1 LVLFWGLGAT
11 TLKADDVVVAVSLAK
26 PPYVLE
32 KEKAGIEYDIV
43 REALAYKGHRLI
55 PKFMPQRRIL
65 HEYQR
70 GLVEG
75 IFSVRPFSD
84 LKGFVSASTIS
95 YQNFA
100 VTLDLNK
107 FKISSLADLAGK
119 TIIAFQ
125 NAKHFLG
132 PEFVAAMEQT
142 ASYMEARDQFSQVK
156 MLFTERAEVA
166 IADKAIIQY
175 FARQVPMER
184 RAGKNLVFHKIFE
197 PSKYHSAFWDK
208 QIRDDFNEGL
218 RHLRETGRYDE
229 IFRKY
234 L

>member
-1 LVLFWGLGAT
+1 VFSGLGGTA
-11 TLKADDVVVAVSLAK
+11 LKADDVVVAVSLTK
-26 PPYVLE
+26 PPYVIE
-32 KEKAGIEYDIV
+32 KQKAGIEYDIV
-43 REALAYKGHRLI
+43 REALAYKGHRMI

-70 GLVEG
+70 GMVDG
-75 IFSVRPFSD
+75 VFSVRPFD
-84 LKGFVSASTIS
+84 GLKGFVSDSTIS

-100 VTLDLNK
+100 VTLDTQE
-107 FKISSLADLAGK
+107 FEISSLSDLTGK

-132 PEFVAAMEQT
+132 PEFVAAMDRA
-142 ASYMEARDQFSQVK
+142 ASYMEARDQFSQAK

-166 IADKAIIQY
+166 IGDKAIIQY
-175 FARQVPMER
+175 FARRVPIER
-184 RAGKNLVFHKIFE
+184 RTGKKLVFHKIFE
-197 PSKYHSAFWDK
+197 PSKYHSAFWK
-208 QIRDDFNEGL
+208 EQIRDDFNEGL